1 MSHDNS
7 FLLNEFVAKLLGNA
21 AALPFTVPMYALG
34 GAMKATGSTVSQ
46 GVKSTGEV
54 ATATRRA
61 ATDTVGLTKT
71 EAAKKAEAEAKI
83 EKERAEIE
91 TQKLK
96 DAETPEETQNMKKSI
111 KPLNAHLNQ
120 GSFDSFLYE
129 VLSESSAA
137 RRKIT
142 KAAQNAANIPGS
154 SQNRSARRN
163 SQLAQAGGDRSN
175 VGGEVGDKVRTRREL
190 NKSTSTP
197 TRTQKLA
204 KFKADKARF
213 SGGDNTANTAKA
225 EEKTTATAAP
235 TATTKTTATAAPT
248 ATAKKK
254 WTPGPATAKPLTG
267 KARMRASSSYKA
279 GKAELQGA
287 QNTAFASTERSKG
300 FTLKSRGR
308 KTGEMEG
315 KAEGER
321 MSGQMNARKKAV
333 EGGLARRALRRV
345 TPGATGRF
353 EKKLA
358 RYGPGSGAATGNKQ
372 QQQSGIPT
380 DGSQAEK
387 KSVLNKSISLG
398 DCQRG
403 SLDLLV

>member
-96 DAETPEETQNMKKSI
+96 DAETPEKPQNMKKSI
-111 KPLNAHLNQ
+111 TPLNAHLNQ

-129 VLSESSAA
+129 VLSEASQASLN
-137 RRKIT
+137 RKI
-142 KAAQNAANIPGS
+142 GS
-154 SQNRSARRN
+154 SNPNITDGDKANAQKQLDLKTASSARRGEN
-163 SQLAQAGGDRSN
+163 SEGKKNYEASRLNGSNRRKTTASQGKETDMSVLNQAKTKKKDTGPSR
-175 VGGEVGDKVRTRREL
+175 
-190 NKSTSTP
+190 
-197 TRTQKLA
+197 LA
-204 KFKADKARF
+204 KFGGAVASKAKEVVGHTR
-213 SGGDNTANTAKA
+213 AKRMKSTDA
-225 EEKTTATAAP
+225 YKTGRDAHRDEQ
-235 TATTKTTATAAPT
+235 
-248 ATAKKK
+248 AKSYAGTQK
-254 WTPGPATAKPLTG
+254 TPGVL
-267 KARMRASSSYKA
+267 
-279 GKAELQGA
+279 
-287 QNTAFASTERSKG
+287 G
-300 FTLKSRGR
+300 FR
-308 KTGEMEG
+308 KTRAQRTGAMKGKEEG
-315 KAEGER
+315 QQAVA
-321 MSGQMNARKKAV
+321 QMNAKRDTI
-333 EGGLARRALRRV
+333 EGGRLRRMARRV
-345 TPGATGRF
+345 TPGGRARF
-353 EKKLA
+353 QDKLA
-358 RYGPGSGAATGNKQ
+358 RYGQQGAGVKQ
-372 QQQSGIPT
+372 QQPTGINPNT
-380 DGSQAEK
+380 EKAEK
-387 KSVLNKSISLG
+387 ESVLNKRVSLG